1 VAAPGAPIAAPARRD
16 TGILAAVVAVTALV
30 FLSGVTGNFV
40 SWDDDIN
47 FTNNEHFRG
56 LGWAQIQWAFTTFH
70 LGVYQ
75 PLAWLTLELQFVVGG
90 LSPVIYHL
98 VSWLLHALNAALV
111 YRLLIAL
118 LRRSSG
124 DTFDPGRTAWPAAAG
139 ALLWALHPL
148 RAEAVAW
155 ASCQPY
161 LLATMFALL
170 ATLAYLRVAERGRS
184 RRWWL
189 ATLGLY
195 LAAVLSKA
203 EAIPLPL
210 AWLVLDVYPLQR
222 VGGTAG
228 WFGGPRVRRVWAEK
242 LPFLAVAAGAAVAAV
257 AARAQEHQLAS
268 LEMTGVGP
276 RLAHAAP
283 AVWLYLGKTL
293 APWTLSPYYPRPP
306 ELARGLAAPLYAG
319 AASAAIAVTLL
330 LIRFARR
337 VPALCA
343 AWIAYLVFLLPHA
356 GLVRIGNQL
365 GADRYTYLSSIGF
378 AAAIAGGLSWLARGG
393 ATQAR
398 RRALVGSVAAAA
410 LVLAVLAARQT
421 DVWDDSESLW
431 SFTYERSGA
440 ASGHVANNWGAV
452 LIGQRR
458 FAEAVEVLSRAV
470 KLSPR
475 NGKAFHNLGIAL
487 SQTGADVAAATALA
501 EAARL
506 RGQAAVQ

>member
-1 VAAPGAPIAAPARRD
+1 MTVTAAAIAAPARRD
-16 TGILAAVVAVTALV
+16 RGVVAVVVAVTALA
-30 FLSGVTGNFV
+30 FLSGVTGDFV

-47 FTNNEHFRG
+47 FTNNPDFQG
-56 LGWAQIQWAFTTFH
+56 VGWAQIRWAFTTFH

-75 PLAWLTLELQFVVGG
+75 PLAWLALELQFVVGG
-90 LSPVIYHL
+90 LSPGIYHL

-111 YRLLIAL
+111 YRLLMAL
-118 LRRSSG
+118 FARANGDASDARRTSW
-124 DTFDPGRTAWPAAAG
+124 FAAAG
-139 ALLWALHPL
+139 ALLWAVHPL

-161 LLATMFALL
+161 LLATTFALL
-170 ATLAYLRVAERGRS
+170 ATLAYLRVADRGRS
-184 RRWWL
+184 RQWWL
-189 ATLGLY
+189 ATVCLY
-195 LAAVLSKA
+195 VAAVLTKA

-210 AWLVLDVYPLQR
+210 VWLVLDVYPLGR
-222 VGGTAG
+222 LGGPAG
-228 WFGGPRVRRVWAEK
+228 WFRSPRVRRVWAEK
-242 LPFLAVAAGAAVAAV
+242 LPFLAVAVGAAIAAV
-257 AARAQEHQLAS
+257 AARAQDHQLAS

-276 RLAHAAP
+276 RLAHAAA

-293 APWTLSPYYPRPP
+293 APWTLSPFYPRPP

-319 AASAAIAVTLL
+319 AASAAIGVTLL
-330 LIRFARR
+330 LVRFARR
-337 VPALCA
+337 VPALSA
-343 AWIAYLVFLLPHA
+343 AWIAYLMFLLPHA
-356 GLVRIGNQL
+356 GLVRIGSQL

-378 AAAIAGGLSWLARGG
+378 AAAIAGGLGWLARG

-421 DVWDDSESLW
+421 DVWDNSESLW

-440 ASGHVANNWGAV
+440 TSGHVANNWGAV

-458 FAEAVEVLSRAV
+458 YADAVEVLSRAV
-470 KLSPR
+470 TLSPR
-475 NGKAFHNLGIAL
+475 NSKAFHNLAIAL
-487 SQTGADVAAATALA
+487 SMTGADAAAATALA

-506 RGQAAVQ
+506 REQAAVR